1 MSASNGE
8 QLIGDAIGDVDT
20 GLASLM
26 LLARYHDVAA
36 DGKQLA
42 HDFAK
47 AGSSMD
53 ETTIALAARSIK
65 LKARIVTVK
74 KTRLE
79 TLPYPVIAKMQN
91 GEFAVVAGWRENG
104 LIVQDAASGNIMLV
118 PTEMYSNAFSGTFI
132 FIASQAS
139 ITGNLARF
147 DFSWFVPAIVKY
159 RRELGETL
167 FVSLVLQLLAL
178 ATPFFFQVI
187 TDKVLVNKAASTL
200 QILSIGLL
208 FAYMFE
214 TLLSALRTYVF
225 SHTTNR
231 VDVELGARLFR
242 HLLSLPINYFH
253 ARRVGDSVARVREL
267 ENIRDFLTGNA
278 ITVVLDLFFSIIF
291 LGIMLVYS
299 TKLSMI
305 VIASLP
311 VYVIISVVYTPL
323 LRRRLDEKFNRGAEN
338 QSFLVETIS
347 GVETVKAAAVEPQWQ
362 RKWDLQLASYV
373 NASFRAMNTGTIASA
388 WVTFVGRVVTV
399 LIMWLGAIEV
409 IDGRLTIGELIA
421 FNMFAQHVSGPVL
434 RLAQLWNDFQQVGI
448 SMQRLADILN
458 APTESG
464 SAHVVLPRIKGK
476 IDIKDVYFRY
486 NVDTPDV
493 LHNVSLSIAPGE
505 VVGLVGRSG
514 SGKSTLTKLVQRLQT
529 PRQGRVM
536 IDDVDLSTVDTASLR
551 RQVGVVLQ
559 ENVLFSRS
567 IRDNI
572 ALSDPVASI
581 ESVIAAATLAGAHEF
596 ISELPAGYDTMVG
609 EHRSTLSGGQ
619 RQRIAIARALL
630 SQPRILIFDE
640 ATSALDYESER
651 AIQKNMVEIC
661 KGRTVIIIAH
671 RLSAVRN
678 ADRIIVF
685 ERGKIIEE
693 GPYNDLAARPGGAFA
708 RLLSL
713 QNAGD

>member
-1 MSASNGE
+1 VSADTAETLVGNATE
-8 QLIGDAIGDVDT
+8 RVDT

-26 LLARYHDVAA
+26 LLARYHDVPA
-36 DGKQLA
+36 DAKQLS

-47 AGSSMD
+47 AGASMD
-53 ETTIALAARSIK
+53 ETAIVLAARSVK
-65 LKARIVTVK
+65 LKARIVNVRK
-74 KTRLE
+74 SRLE
-79 TLPYPVIAKMQN
+79 TLPYPVIAKMRN
-91 GEFAVVAGWRENG
+91 GEFVVVGGWREDG
-104 LIVQDAASGNIMLV
+104 LIVQDTASGNVMLL
-118 PTEMYSNAFSGTFI
+118 PQKNYADAFTGTFI
-132 FIASQAS
+132 FITSQAS
-139 ITGNLARF
+139 VTGNVARF

-200 QILSIGLL
+200 QVLSIGLL
-208 FAYMFE
+208 CAYIFE

-278 ITVVLDLFFSIIF
+278 VTVVLDLLFSVVF

-305 VIASLP
+305 VFASLP
-311 VYVIISVVYTPL
+311 IYVIISVIYTPL
-323 LRRRLDEKFNRGAEN
+323 LRRRLEEKFNRGAEN

-347 GVETVKAAAVEPQWQ
+347 GVETVKAGAVEPQWQ

-373 NASFRAMNTGTIASA
+373 NASFRAMNTGTIAGA

-409 IDGRLTIGELIA
+409 IEGRLTIGELIA

-448 SMQRLADILN
+448 SMQRLGDILN
-458 APTESG
+458 TPGETG
-464 SAHVVLPRIKGK
+464 SAQVVLPRIRGK
-476 IDIKDVYFRY
+476 VDIKDVYFRY
-486 NVDTPDV
+486 NVDAPDV

-514 SGKSTLTKLVQRLQT
+514 SGKSTLTKLVQRLQV

-581 ESVIAAATLAGAHEF
+581 EAVIEAATLAGAHEF

-609 EHRSTLSGGQ
+609 EHGSTLSGGQ

-693 GPYNDLAARPGGAFA
+693 GPYNDLANRPGGAFA

-713 QNAGD
+713 QNAGE